1 MVAWVRGRWAV
12 SQKSKFIQTSFLY
25 ETWYNQCYSCHHRHV
40 LLWLIFFHFLSY
52 SFFKR
57 RSTIATS
64 ENNSS
69 LAPELPEKR
78 KSYASTASS
87 RASSVFS
94 DPPSDP
100 TCPLSPLSPSGN
112 FIDSLGEKIP
122 NPFPPESRGS
132 SVSSE
137 STLLATNSRP
147 RVDDFASPSSNGYS
161 YVSPP
166 TSPRVPYDIVSSP
179 SQSVASWVSESSYYS
194 ASSSFYAE
202 DRSPKSPP
210 LPKRD
215 FVAGTMPMSSTP
227 RNIDFFSRSLP
238 TVIDSSP
245 PLVPVKNRLTF
256 SPSLDSRF
264 ISETTSSNTNPEM
277 RFMSRDEPTTK
288 PRTPVP
294 IPRRGTVGSSSRPG
308 LLSRSA
314 SDTSGQRLHL
324 EGSGQERAPPP
335 VKPRMSLQFASDQ
348 GLKTPPPKPP
358 RPSQSSTPRAPPPK
372 PKPYASKSAGSSPAS
387 KRKAENTEG
396 KET

>member
-1 MVAWVRGRWAV
+1 MLELPSSSRVLMVNIL
-12 SQKSKFIQTSFLY
+12 S
-25 ETWYNQCYSCHHRHV
+25 
-40 LLWLIFFHFLSY
+40 FLSY

-57 RSTIATS
+57 RSTIATP
-64 ENNSS
+64 ENSSS
-69 LAPELPEKR
+69 LAPDLPEKR

-112 FIDSLGEKIP
+112 FIDSLGNKIP

-147 RVDDFASPSSNGYS
+147 GVGDFASSSSNGYS

-179 SQSVASWVSESSYYS
+179 NQSVASWVSESSYYS
-194 ASSSFYAE
+194 ASSSFDAE
-202 DRSPKSPP
+202 DRSPKSPLP
-210 LPKRD
+210 PKRD
-215 FVAGTMPMSSTP
+215 FLAETMPMSSTP
-227 RNIDFFSRSLP
+227 RNLDFFSRSLP

-256 SPSLDSRF
+256 SSSVESRF
-264 ISETTSSNTNPEM
+264 ISETTSSNTNSEM
-277 RFMSRDEPTTK
+277 RFMSREEPTTK

-314 SDTSGQRLHL
+314 SDTSGQRLLL
-324 EGSGQERAPPP
+324 EGSGQERVPPP

-372 PKPYASKSAGSSPAS
+372 PKPYASRSAGNSPTS